1 MRLYTVA
8 SNGMLCWYHY
18 YQDKPDPNG
27 WEAGSGDPLAQGGWD
42 KYKQITAADRG
53 VIYAVT
59 QDGNLLWH
67 RYRTGE
73 DPNKYPDGWVA
84 GSGTVIGQGGWNGFK
99 QIAAAPNGVIYAVT
113 QDGNL
118 LWYQYPFIDS
128 DHNPAPTLWAAG
140 SGTVIGQG
148 GWNGFKQIAA
158 ASNGVIYAVTPDGN
172 LLRYRYTQDIPVA
185 NGWADSGTVIEQGG
199 WAAFKQIAAASNGV
213 IYAVTPD
220 GNLLWYHP
228 VPDGWAPRSGS
239 VVGQGGWNMF
249 NHITVQFDRCP

>member
-73 DPNKYPDGWVA
+73 DPNKYPDGWV
-84 GSGTVIGQGGWNGFK
+84 
-99 QIAAAPNGVIYAVT
+99 
-113 QDGNL
+113 
-118 LWYQYPFIDS
+118 
-128 DHNPAPTLWAAG
+128 AG